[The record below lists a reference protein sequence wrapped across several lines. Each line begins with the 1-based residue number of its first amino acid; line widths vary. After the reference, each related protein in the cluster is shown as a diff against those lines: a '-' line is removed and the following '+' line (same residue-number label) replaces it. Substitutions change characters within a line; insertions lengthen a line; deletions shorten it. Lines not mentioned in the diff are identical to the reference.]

1 MRIHRLI
8 TAAVLLAAL
17 AGCGIA
23 PAATPLRP
31 TITAFQAT
39 TCDDLATEFAA
50 IGDPALRSVIDGPKQ
65 IADERQSVLVKKL
78 EGLLVLAVTEQ
89 AREAGVIAQCSM
101 PEWLQRAERGFSDE
115 LRQTIGSVAY
125 DGNPVIDYQ
134 AWLLELNR
142 DLVANG
148 MGKG

>member
-1 MRIHRLI
+1 MRS
-8 TAAVLLAAL
+8 TAAAL
-17 AGCGIA
+17 AGALIAIGACSTA
-23 PAATPLRP
+23 PAATPFRP

-39 TCDDLATEFAA
+39 TCDDLASEFAA
-50 IGDPALRSVIDGPKQ
+50 IGDPAMRSVIDGPKQ
-65 IADERQSVLVKKL
+65 IADERQSVLVKKM

-115 LRQTIGSVAY
+115 LRQSIGSVAY

-134 AWLLELNR
+134 AWLLELNH